1 MITTMV
7 TVAQDEP
14 FVCPPDGVQRN
25 SHHAEPARDQSFSMS
40 MGSRALAT
48 TRAQTRSPHPVH
60 LATGRRKVISAP
72 DSRRY

>member
-48 TRAQTRSPHPVH
+48 TRA
-60 LATGRRKVISAP
+60 
-72 DSRRY
+72 